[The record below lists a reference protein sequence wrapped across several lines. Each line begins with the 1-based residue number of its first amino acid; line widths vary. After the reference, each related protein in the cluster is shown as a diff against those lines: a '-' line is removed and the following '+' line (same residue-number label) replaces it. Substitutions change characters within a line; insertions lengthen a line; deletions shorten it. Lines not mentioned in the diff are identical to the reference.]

1 MESCYLSYLWFLCT
15 SPDFALVPS
24 LHPASNE
31 SSSGIVF
38 TPVQFTRLGI
48 WLSDF
53 DSTNSIVN
61 RSNFILKEAKCVV
74 FEEVPKGHLFQI
86 LR

>member
-1 MESCYLSYLWFLCT
+1 MWFLCT
-15 SPDFALVPS
+15 FPDGALVSS

-38 TPVQFTRLGI
+38 TAVQFTRLGI
-48 WLSDF
+48 WLSHF
-53 DSTNSIVN
+53 DSTNLIVN
-61 RSNFILKEAKCVV
+61 RSNFIFKEAKCDV